1 MIIAFFLR
9 GSKKKKR
16 FIIIYVLF
24 VVVGLPRL
32 VAANSVSINQ
42 LSYYFDNSTNNYE
55 YTGWGAVDFAYTGVS
70 GNVGYFNLWL
80 DGVADPMDA
89 WQVRNMPVESIEG
102 AGVSDSIRYCFDLQG
117 DEYNNNISGHY
128 AFSTNVETE
137 APTGTAFTTTVG
149 HDSALMNAG
158 LTEDQMKIST
168 MATVAATGWTSTG
181 CPTATWFNTKD
192 KYMKDNKYGV
202 TTRKITDLVDLITE
216 IDSDQD
222 IELVYTWTKDGK
234 KSAHCVSVV
243 GIEKLKDGKY
253 AVTIVDDLKQGVA
266 GGLSKRTYTIDQM
279 GVMNCEGF
287 GLRNFEYAIVECPEP
302 ATICLLALGG
312 LLLRRR
318 KST

>member
-117 DEYNNNISGHY
+117 YEYNNNISGHY

-137 APTGTAFTTTVG
+137 APTGTAFTTTVRD
-149 HDSALMNAG
+149 DSVIMNAG
-158 LTEDQMKIST
+158 LTDDPLVDNPLMPDLAVPCPAIGGE
-168 MATVAATGWTSTG
+168 VENAATKHVNAGF
-181 CPTATWFNTKD
+181 PN
-192 KYMKDNKYGV
+192 
-202 TTRKITDLVDLITE
+202 
-216 IDSDQD
+216 QD
-222 IELVYTWTKDGK
+222 CGPNRSE
-234 KSAHCVSVV
+234 
-243 GIEKLKDGKY
+243 E
-253 AVTIVDDLKQGVA
+253 
-266 GGLSKRTYTIDQM
+266 R
-279 GVMNCEGF
+279 
-287 GLRNFEYAIVECPEP
+287 
-302 ATICLLALGG
+302 
-312 LLLRRR
+312 
-318 KST
+318 